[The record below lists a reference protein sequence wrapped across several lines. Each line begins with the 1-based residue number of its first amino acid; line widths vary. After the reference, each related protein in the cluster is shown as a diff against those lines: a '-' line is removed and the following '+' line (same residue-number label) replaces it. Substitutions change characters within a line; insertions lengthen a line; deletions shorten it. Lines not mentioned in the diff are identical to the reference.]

1 MMSRRKYLGL
11 MGSAPLMAQA
21 PAAAPAAPELDWH
34 EAKKFT
40 VEGQGFKD
48 VKSVYDRLPLRAEAT
63 VRPEVWG
70 LSRNSAG
77 ILVRFMADTR
87 AIHARWTVTGK
98 NLAGVNITAV
108 ASSGLDLYAKTD
120 AGKWRWLGIG
130 KPTKFPD
137 NTDALAEGL
146 IPGYREYMLYLP
158 LRNNVTALEIG
169 ISKDAKITPGPQR
182 LPGAKPIVFYGTS
195 ITHGISASRA
205 GMTHVAILGRMMNRE
220 VINLGFSGNG
230 KMEPEVTK
238 FVAEID
244 AEAYVLDCLPNMN
257 AKEVT
262 ERAENCVNTLRGAHA
277 KTPILLV
284 EDRNYGNGFLVE
296 SRKKHND
303 DNHDALRAVYAKMQK
318 VKFPGLFYLKADH
331 LVGLDGEGLIDG
343 SHPTDLGFMRQA
355 IEFQKVLAKMLK

>member
-1 MMSRRKYLGL
+1 MRG
-11 MGSAPLMAQA
+11 P
-21 PAAAPAAPELDWH
+21 
-34 EAKKFT
+34 
-40 VEGQGFKD
+40 
-48 VKSVYDRLPLRAEAT
+48 
-63 VRPEVWG
+63 
-70 LSRNSAG
+70 
-77 ILVRFMADTR
+77 
-87 AIHARWTVTGK
+87 
-98 NLAGVNITAV
+98 
-108 ASSGLDLYAKTD
+108 
-120 AGKWRWLGIG
+120 
-130 KPTKFPD
+130 
-137 NTDALAEGL
+137 
-146 IPGYREYMLYLP
+146 
-158 LRNNVTALEIG
+158 
-169 ISKDAKITPGPQR
+169 KITPGPQR